1 MIPSPMS
8 SELVDPGA
16 PLRVMRVLTRPNLGG
31 PTRQAIA
38 LWHSQRAH
46 GVETLLVTGA
56 VGPDEVALTPSD
68 HGVPEVAPERPGA
81 GWLQLPALRRGVDLL
96 GDRAAGRRLRQLVR
110 AYRPHVVHTHTSKA
124 GAVGRRAARREA
136 VPVVAHTFHG
146 HVLQDY
152 FGALPSA
159 LLRRL
164 ERRLARQTDL
174 LFAVSASCAAEL
186 AACGVASRDRFCV
199 LPPAVAPAPTL
210 TRAAAR
216 ARLGLDEEAWAM
228 AAVGRLVPI
237 KRLDH
242 FVDVVAAEPELR
254 GDVIGDGPLREAL
267 TRRAHGVCDG
277 RLRMLGA
284 RPDAAALL
292 SAYDA
297 LLLPSRR
304 EGCPLVAIEAFAA
317 GVPVVGYDVPGVRDA
332 LGSLGR
338 GLLVPVADGPAGL
351 LRASRRLR
359 GDPELRAALV
369 ESGRAAGPRCHPE
382 VVGAELTRVYRAA
395 MRPS

>member
-1 MIPSPMS
+1 
-8 SELVDPGA
+8 
-16 PLRVMRVLTRPNLGG
+16 
-31 PTRQAIA
+31 
-38 LWHSQRAH
+38 
-46 GVETLLVTGA
+46 
-56 VGPDEVALTPSD
+56 
-68 HGVPEVAPERPGA
+68 
-81 GWLQLPALRRGVDLL
+81 
-96 GDRAAGRRLRQLVR
+96 
-110 AYRPHVVHTHTSKA
+110 
-124 GAVGRRAARREA
+124 
-136 VPVVAHTFHG
+136 
-146 HVLQDY
+146 
-152 FGALPSA
+152 
-159 LLRRL
+159 
-164 ERRLARQTDL
+164 
-174 LFAVSASCAAEL
+174 
-186 AACGVASRDRFCV
+186 
-199 LPPAVAPAPTL
+199 
-210 TRAAAR
+210 
-216 ARLGLDEEAWAM
+216 
-228 AAVGRLVPI
+228 
-237 KRLDH
+237 
-242 FVDVVAAEPELR
+242 
-254 GDVIGDGPLREAL
+254 
-267 TRRAHGVCDG
+267 
-277 RLRMLGA
+277 MLGA